1 MSAIELESVADWSN
15 YSIVPGTYLWG
26 NRELGPMI
34 GTIDKTTAIDFNI
47 GDSLVTPNTNTIAVV
62 MPTTGAASAHLGNG
76 HLSANSWQVTLQ
88 PQP

>member
-34 GTIDKTTAIDFNI
+34 GTIDNMQNCDII
-47 GDSLVTPNTNTIAVV
+47 EVEVTESNK
-62 MPTTGAASAHLGNG
+62 
-76 HLSANSWQVTLQ
+76 
-88 PQP
+88 